1 MLNQAHISNQ
11 DTYYNRERP
20 SIVGLVRTA
29 PNAVLDLGCGAGAV
43 GRRLL
48 QEGKA
53 SSVVGVELFAAAA
66 QEAARHYSA
75 VHTGDIEEMTLPYAA
90 HFDYVLCGDIL
101 EHLKDP
107 YSIVKK
113 IHGWLKDDGRLVCSL
128 PNVRH
133 WKVLADLAF
142 HGAWDY
148 QDAGVMD
155 RTHLRFFTRRSCF
168 NMLRGAGFEV
178 EQWRMLIA
186 GRRYLL
192 LNSVTFGLF
201 AEFLGSQIVTL
212 ARKKTVQESKAGPT
226 GDQRRA
232 ATSVGVHPF
241 RVQENEKTV
250 YYSR

>member
-29 PNAVLDLGCGAGAV
+29 PNVVLDLGYGAGAV

-53 SSVVGVELFAAAA
+53 SIVVGVELFAAAA
-66 QEAARHYSA
+66 QE
-75 VHTGDIEEMTLPYAA
+75 AA

-107 YSIVKK
+107 YSVVKK

-192 LNSVTFGLF
+192 LNGVTFGLF
-201 AEFLGSQIVTL
+201 AEFLGPQIVTL
-212 ARKKTVQESKAGPT
+212 ARKKTIQESKAGPT

-232 ATSVGVHPF
+232 ATSVRFHPF
-241 RVQENEKTV
+241 RVQENEQAV

>member
-212 ARKKTVQESKAGPT
+212 ARKKTVQESKVGPA

>member
-29 PNAVLDLGCGAGAV
+29 PNVVLDLGYGAGAV

-53 SSVVGVELFAAAA
+53 SIVVGVELFAAAA
-66 QEAARHYSA
+66 QE
-75 VHTGDIEEMTLPYAA
+75 AA

-107 YSIVKK
+107 YSVVKK

-133 WKVLADLAF
+133 WKVLAELAF

-148 QDAGVMD
+148 QDAGVME

-186 GRRYLL
+186 GR
-192 LNSVTFGLF
+192 
-201 AEFLGSQIVTL
+201 
-212 ARKKTVQESKAGPT
+212 
-226 GDQRRA
+226 
-232 ATSVGVHPF
+232 
-241 RVQENEKTV
+241 
-250 YYSR
+250 

>member
-29 PNAVLDLGCGAGAV
+29 PNVVLDLGYGAGAV

-53 SSVVGVELFAAAA
+53 SIVVGVELFAAAA
-66 QEAARHYSA
+66 QE
-75 VHTGDIEEMTLPYAA
+75 AA

-107 YSIVKK
+107 YSVVKK

-133 WKVLADLAF
+133 WKVLAELAF

-148 QDAGVMD
+148 QDAGVME

-186 GRRYLL
+186 GRGYLL
-192 LNSVTFGLF
+192 LNGVTFGLF

-212 ARKKTVQESKAGPT
+212 ARKKTIQESKAGPM
-226 GDQRRA
+226 GRPA
-232 ATSVGVHPF
+232 ARSNECEAPPIPVGG
-241 RVQENEKTV
+241 K
-250 YYSR
+250 

>member
-29 PNAVLDLGCGAGAV
+29 PNVVLDLGYGAGAV

-53 SSVVGVELFAAAA
+53 SIVVGVELFAAAA

-107 YSIVKK
+107 YSVVKK

-133 WKVLADLAF
+133 WKVLAELAF

-148 QDAGVMD
+148 QDAGVME

-186 GRRYLL
+186 GRGYLL
-192 LNSVTFGLF
+192 LNGVTFGLF

-212 ARKKTVQESKAGPT
+212 ARKKTIQESKAGPM
-226 GDQRRA
+226 GRPA
-232 ATSVGVHPF
+232 ARSNECEAPPIPVGG
-241 RVQENEKTV
+241 K
-250 YYSR
+250 

>member
-29 PNAVLDLGCGAGAV
+29 PNVVLDLGYGAGAV

-53 SSVVGVELFAAAA
+53 SIVVGVELFAAAA
-66 QEAARHYSA
+66 QE
-75 VHTGDIEEMTLPYAA
+75 AA

-107 YSIVKK
+107 YSVVKK
-113 IHGWLKDDGRLVCSL
+113 IHGWLKDDVRLVCSL

-133 WKVLADLAF
+133 WKVLAELAF

-148 QDAGVMD
+148 QDAGVME

-186 GRRYLL
+186 GRGYLL
-192 LNSVTFGLF
+192 LNGVTFGLF

-212 ARKKTVQESKAGPT
+212 ARKKTIQESKAGPM
-226 GDQRRA
+226 GRPA
-232 ATSVGVHPF
+232 ARSNECEAPPIPVGG
-241 RVQENEKTV
+241 K
-250 YYSR
+250 